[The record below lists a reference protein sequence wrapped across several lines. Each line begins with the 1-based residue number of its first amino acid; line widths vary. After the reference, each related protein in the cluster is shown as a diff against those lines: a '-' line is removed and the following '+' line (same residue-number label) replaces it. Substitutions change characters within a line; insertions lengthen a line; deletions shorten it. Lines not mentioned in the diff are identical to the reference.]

1 MAELKN
7 PFRGVKVVYTRSHPL
22 TKVVV
27 IVLILVCM
35 ASMITLGLVGSRMKA
50 EIEALRQEAA
60 QLEAEIKELNGKLDQ
75 LDSVEG
81 VEDIA
86 QEELE
91 LVDPDTIVIDPN
103 P

>member
-1 MAELKN
+1 MAEFKNAFRDLK
-7 PFRGVKVVYTRSHPL
+7 VEYSRSHPL

-27 IVLILVCM
+27 IALIVLSM
-35 ASMITLGLVGSRMKA
+35 AALITLSWSQADMRRQ
-50 EIEALRQEAA
+50 IEEMRREVA
-60 QLEAEIKELNGKLDQ
+60 QLESENQDLREKIDK

-81 VEDIA
+81 VENIA
-86 QEELE
+86 QDELD

>member
-1 MAELKN
+1 MAEIKN
-7 PFRGVKVVYTRSHPL
+7 PFRDLKVEYSRSHPL

-27 IVLILVCM
+27 IALIVLSM
-35 ASMITLGLVGSRMKA
+35 AAMITLAWSQADMRRQ
-50 EIEALRQEAA
+50 IEEMRREVA
-60 QLEAEIKELNGKLDQ
+60 QLESENNDLREKIDK

-81 VEDIA
+81 VENIA
-86 QEELE
+86 QEELD